1 MSRLILTPMEYKGI
15 PMLTAALEEN
25 GRICQIN
32 PMGMSKSCILGN
44 IYIGKV
50 KNLAK
55 NIHAA
60 FVEIAEGQMCYYS
73 LDEKEPPVFA
83 NPKKNEEI
91 KPGDEIVVQV
101 AREGIKSKLPYV
113 TGNLNFTGHYLV
125 LTSHRKELGF
135 SGKLTKAE
143 KQRFRELLENRM
155 PENAGII
162 VRTNSRN
169 AADEEILIELDL
181 LVQRYQQVLLKGTS
195 RVSFSLWKKPAW
207 NICRFCRTYTPNIWK
222 KL

>member
-162 VRTNSRN
+162 VRTNS
-169 AADEEILIELDL
+169 
-181 LVQRYQQVLLKGTS
+181 
-195 RVSFSLWKKPAW
+195 
-207 NICRFCRTYTPNIWK
+207 
-222 KL
+222 